1 MRQHPKHGNNQ
12 NTPLCSQPP
21 PKHRLFGTASHT
33 YGAMG
38 GEPGNQEPSPASAR
52 PHVLLLCSP
61 CMGHL
66 IPFAELA
73 RRLVADH
80 GLAATLLFAA
90 ATGSPSEQYAALASS
105 MPDGVDLVALPAPPA
120 YALPPSTPVRERV
133 VHAALS
139 AVPHVRDIARSL
151 ASTTPLAALVVDMAS
166 VPARDVAAE
175 LGVPCYMFFTSP
187 WMLLSLFLH
196 LPELDAGLVGEYRD
210 ATEAIRLP
218 GCVPIHA
225 RELPGAMLADRS
237 SETYAGFLS
246 LAKDA
251 ARVDGILVNTLR
263 EVEPAVGQGGTD
275 CVKDMP
281 VHALGPLVWTRPVAV
296 GVNREPE
303 HARLITWL
311 DQQARGSVVFLSFGS
326 GGTLTWRQT
335 TELALA
341 LEATGRPFI
350 WAAKRPH
357 EDTADGAFFG
367 TGRGG
372 DDDDDPLG
380 FLPRGF
386 VERTAGVGL
395 VLLSWAPQ
403 TAILAHVAVG
413 CFVTHCGW
421 NSSLESILNGV
432 PMVAWPL
439 YAEQKMNA
447 AMLEAH
453 AGVAA
458 RLNAAGPGNGDGFV
472 CKEEIV
478 SVIRRVM
485 DGEEAAMMRRRA
497 GELRDRATHALAMD
511 GSSTLALAKVTAL
524 WKGYV

>member
-1 MRQHPKHGNNQ
+1 
-12 NTPLCSQPP
+12 
-21 PKHRLFGTASHT
+21 
-33 YGAMG
+33 MG
-38 GEPGNQEPSPASAR
+38 GESGNHKLLPASAR

-80 GLAATLLFAA
+80 GLAATLLFAT
-90 ATGSPSEQYAALASS
+90 ATDAPSEQYAALAAS
-105 MPDGVDLVALPAPPA
+105 MPDGVDLLMLPAPPA
-120 YALPPSTPVRERV
+120 DALPPSTPMPERV
-133 VHAALS
+133 MQAAVS

-151 ASTTPLAALVVDMAS
+151 TSTAPLAALVVDMAS
-166 VPARDVAAE
+166 VPARDVATE

-187 WMLLSLFLH
+187 WILLSLFLH

-210 ATEAIRLP
+210 ATEPIRLP

-225 RELPGAMLADRS
+225 HELPGFLLADRS
-237 SETYAGFLS
+237 SDTYAVLLS

-251 ARVDGILVNTLR
+251 TRVNGILVNTFR
-263 EVEPAVGQGGTD
+263 EVEPAVGEGAD
-275 CVKDMP
+275 CVKGMP
-281 VHALGPLVWTRPVAV
+281 VHAVGPLVWTRPVAV
-296 GVNREPE
+296 GVNRELE

-326 GGTLTWRQT
+326 GGTLTRRQT

-350 WAAKRPH
+350 WAAKRPQ

-367 TGRGG
+367 TERGG
-372 DDDDDPLG
+372 DDDPLG

-386 VERTAGVGL
+386 IERTSGVGR

-403 TAILAHVAVG
+403 TAILAHAAVG

-432 PMVAWPL
+432 PMVGWPL

-447 AMLEAH
+447 AMLEVH

-458 RLNAAGPGNGDGFV
+458 RVNAAGPAGDGFV

-485 DGEEAAMMRRRA
+485 DGDEATTMRKRLD
-497 GELRDRATHALAMD
+497 ELRDGGTHALAMD
-511 GSSTLALAKVTAL
+511 GFSTLTLAKITDVWKSSTSN
-524 WKGYV
+524 GES

>member
-1 MRQHPKHGNNQ
+1 
-12 NTPLCSQPP
+12 
-21 PKHRLFGTASHT
+21 
-33 YGAMG
+33 MG
-38 GEPGNQEPSPASAR
+38 GESGNHKLLPASAR

-80 GLAATLLFAA
+80 GLAATLLFAT
-90 ATGSPSEQYAALASS
+90 ATDAPSEQYAALAAS
-105 MPDGVDLVALPAPPA
+105 MPDGVDLLMLPAPPA
-120 YALPPSTPVRERV
+120 DALPPSTPMPERV
-133 VHAALS
+133 MQAAVS

-151 ASTTPLAALVVDMAS
+151 TSTAPLAALVVDMAS
-166 VPARDVAAE
+166 VPARDVATE

-210 ATEAIRLP
+210 ATEPIRLP

-251 ARVDGILVNTLR
+251 ARVDGILVNTFR
-263 EVEPAVGQGGTD
+263 ELEPAVGQGGTN
-275 CVKDMP
+275 CVKGMP
-281 VHALGPLVWTRPVAV
+281 VYAVGPLVWTRPVAV

-357 EDTADGAFFG
+357 EDTPDGAFFG

-386 VERTAGVGL
+386 VKRTAGVGL

-403 TAILAHVAVG
+403 TAILAHAAVG

-447 AMLEAH
+447 AMLETH

-458 RLNAAGPGNGDGFV
+458 RVNAAGPANGDGFV

-485 DGEEAAMMRRRA
+485 DGDEATTMRKRV
-497 GELRDRATHALAMD
+497 GELRDRATRTLAMD

-524 WKGYV
+524 WKSSTSSDEK

>member
-1 MRQHPKHGNNQ
+1 
-12 NTPLCSQPP
+12 
-21 PKHRLFGTASHT
+21 
-33 YGAMG
+33 MG
-38 GEPGNQEPSPASAR
+38 GEPGDQEPSPASAR
-52 PHVLLLCSP
+52 PHVVLLCSP

-90 ATGSPSEQYAALASS
+90 ATDAPSEQYAALAASV
-105 MPDGVDLVALPAPPA
+105 PDGVDLVALPAPPA
-120 YALPPSTPVRERV
+120 DALPPSTPVRERV

-139 AVPHVRDIARSL
+139 AVPHVRDTARSL
-151 ASTTPLAALVVDMAS
+151 VSTAPLAALVVDMAS

-210 ATEAIRLP
+210 ATDPIRLP

-225 RELPGAMLADRS
+225 RELPGSLLADRS

-246 LAKDA
+246 LAKEA
-251 ARVDGILVNTLR
+251 ARVDGILVNTFR
-263 EVEPAVGQGGTD
+263 EVEPAVGEGAGG
-275 CVKDMP
+275 VKGMP
-281 VHALGPLVWTRPVAV
+281 VYAVGPLVWARPVAV

-367 TGRGG
+367 TDGG
-372 DDDDDPLG
+372 GGNDNDPLG
-380 FLPRGF
+380 FLPGGF

-403 TAILAHVAVG
+403 TSILAHAAVG

-447 AMLEAH
+447 AMLEVH
-453 AGVAA
+453 AGVAT
-458 RLNAAGPGNGDGFV
+458 RVNTAGPAGEGFV
-472 CKEEIV
+472 CKEEMV
-478 SVIRRVM
+478 NVIQRVM
-485 DGEEAAMMRRRA
+485 EGDEATMMRRRV
-497 GELRDRATHALAMD
+497 GELRDRATRALTMD
-511 GSSTLALAKVTAL
+511 GSSNLALAKVTDV
-524 WKGYV
+524 WKSSTSSDKK